1 MEKFKSDYLKF
12 RHPFSAIVVGPS
24 GTGKSMLVR
33 CLLRQYKTVANI
45 IAPELKVMWAYSVP
59 ESLRP
64 IEEPNIQVDFH
75 QGLPTESK
83 LREKRPNILVL
94 DDLQFE
100 VGDNE
105 KAAAIFTKLR
115 HHLDMSVFYVVHNFF
130 LKSRMTRTIALNLQ
144 YAIFMKNPRDISQI
158 KHFATQLGFSNFKH
172 FLSAYKKAT
181 CNNWSYFV
189 VDLTPDTPD
198 QLRLRARLTEEEF
211 PDKFK
216 NLNFAPL
223 VYQ

>member
-1 MEKFKSDYLKF
+1 MDTFSSDYLKF

-33 CLLRQYKTVANI
+33 CLLSQYKTVTNI
-45 IAPELKVMWAYSVP
+45 VAPEIKVMWAYSVP

-64 IEEPNIQVDFH
+64 IDAPNIKVDFH
-75 QGLPTESK
+75 QGLPSEAK

-100 VGDNE
+100 IGDDQ
-105 KAAAIFTKLR
+105 KAASIFTKLR

-130 LKSRMTRTIALNLQ
+130 LRSKMTRTIALNLQ
-144 YAIFMKNPRDISQI
+144 YSIFMKNPRDVSQV

-172 FLSAYKKAT
+172 FLSAYKQAT

-189 VDLTPDTPD
+189 VDLTPDTP
-198 QLRLRARLTEEEF
+198 QNLRLRARLTEDELPE
-211 PDKFK
+211 KLK
-216 NLNFAPL
+216 KYKFAPL